1 MLPAGRGS
9 LVVPAGFAVAEGSRK
24 GRFVLQRGAVSVGVA
39 DIVQRA
45 GLPTATNMIATDWR
59 QMRHAIQQHSKVLGD
74 TDERSGIGTTFAA
87 AAAKADSASI
97 AALYSLDA
105 QVMPAGNEPIR
116 GREAIERFWRGA
128 LDSGIAA
135 VRLFR
140 DMFSINLPPPRG

>member
-1 MLPAGRGS
+1 LLGRLNLRWGGDK
-9 LVVPAGFAVAEGSRK
+9 VV
-24 GRFVLQRGAVSVGVA
+24 
-39 DIVQRA
+39 
-45 GLPTATNMIATDWR
+45 
-59 QMRHAIQQHSKVLGD
+59 GD
-74 TDERSGIGTTFAA
+74 TDERSGIGTTFAAAAA

-105 QVMPAGNEPIR
+105 QVMPAGSEPIR